1 MGYLQGRI
9 WCAQDRET
17 RLVAIKLVK
26 KDSEEHR
33 ILRRISE
40 EQSQSSLPLN
50 IIPVLEFL
58 DLEDYSCVV
67 MPK

>member
-1 MGYLQGRI
+1 MAYLQGRV
-9 WCAQDRET
+9 WYAQDRET

-40 EQSQSSLPLN
+40 ERSQSSLPLN